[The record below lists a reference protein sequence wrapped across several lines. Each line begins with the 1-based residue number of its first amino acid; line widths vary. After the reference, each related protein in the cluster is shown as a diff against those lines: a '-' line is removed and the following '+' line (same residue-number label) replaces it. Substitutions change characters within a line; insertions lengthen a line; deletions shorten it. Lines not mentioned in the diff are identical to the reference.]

1 MSQESRNALLNMYM
15 NTQSKSEWL
24 KLHKELYPE
33 AEEQE
38 IEEVYQK
45 LIEEHL
51 LPLN

>member
-38 IEEVYQK
+38 TKEVYSK
-45 LIEEHL
+45 LIANQL
-51 LPLN
+51 LPLA